1 MLNEATLPRKH
12 EIIAQ
17 KESNKCF
24 RMYKTILEI
33 MDYRQYIVPEESRT
47 MTFEEFDDLFENK
60 ILRDKREIFPPLEM
74 ED

>member
-1 MLNEATLPRKH
+1 
-12 EIIAQ
+12 
-17 KESNKCF
+17 
-24 RMYKTILEI
+24 MYKTILEI

-47 MTFEEFDDLFENK
+47 MAFEEFDDLFENK